1 MCKND
6 LSFGA
11 SILAAMATFA
21 AAIITDLVQPPAHI
35 DRAVVARLSR
45 PAASAPATGPVLV
58 AQAWSGRPS
67 AADR

>member
-6 LSFGA
+6 LTFGA

-21 AAIITDLVQPPAHI
+21 AAIITDLVQPPAHV
-35 DRAVVARLSR
+35 DRSVVARLSR
-45 PAASAPATGPVLV
+45 PAASAPATQPILV
-58 AQAWSGRPS
+58 AQARGGSPS